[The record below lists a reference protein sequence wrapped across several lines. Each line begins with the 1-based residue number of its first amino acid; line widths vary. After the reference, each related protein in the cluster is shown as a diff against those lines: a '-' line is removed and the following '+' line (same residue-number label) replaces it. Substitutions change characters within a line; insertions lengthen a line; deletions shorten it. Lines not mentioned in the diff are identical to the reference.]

1 MKIST
6 ATRNWWAVF
15 WDYVGFGVGLTF
27 AHTGTVLPAFAA
39 TLTDSKV
46 LIGMVGTVWLGAW
59 LLPQLFAANYL
70 TNKPKKYKYM
80 VWGSIIGRPVY
91 FIFALLLILGWLNN
105 SPLLLLSLFMVGL
118 AWFAGTDAFVAICWF
133 DIFGKAMSPAERGR
147 LIGIGQ
153 VVDGVL
159 AIGAGWL
166 VAQLL
171 SESGPTYP
179 YNYAAI
185 FALAGLSFFVSLVA
199 ITAMVEIH
207 EEVPAEPPVTDW
219 KKFLPKLVE
228 IWQGDARF
236 SRAVSVRLLVGLSEL
251 AAPFYIIHATQVSGV
266 DASIVGSLAAVGSI
280 GSTLA
285 GLWLGRV
292 AARQGSQRVI
302 QITSWLAVIPPLLGL
317 LVAFLPPSPLFVWL
331 YIGCYLVL
339 GMVNGSSLLGYF
351 NYVLDLAPPG
361 GRPMYMGV
369 ANTLPGL
376 LVIAPMIGGWV
387 LEHSSYP
394 VLFVMTLIGVAAA
407 AVTAIGLPPV
417 IHKETT
423 EAVEVAA

>member
-15 WDYVGFGVGLTF
+15 GDYVGFGVGLTF

-70 TNKPKKYKYM
+70 TNKAKKYKYM
-80 VWGSIIGRPVY
+80 VWGSIIGRPV
-91 FIFALLLILGWLNN
+91 FFLFAALLITGWLDK
-105 SPLLLLSLFMVGL
+105 SPGWLLIIFLAGL
-118 AWFAGTDAFVAICWF
+118 AWFAGSDAFVAICWF
-133 DIFGKAMSPAERGR
+133 DIFGKAMGPAERGR

-153 VVDGVL
+153 VVTGVL
-159 AIGAGWL
+159 AIGAGGL
-166 VAQLL
+166 VSYLL
-171 SESGPTYP
+171 SNQGPTYP

-185 FALAGLSFFVSLVA
+185 FALAGLAFFVSWVA
-199 ITAMVEIH
+199 VTAMVELP

-236 SRAVSVRLLVGLSEL
+236 ARVVLVRLLIGLSEL

-266 DASIVGSLAAVGSI
+266 DVSIVGSLAAVGSV
-280 GSTLA
+280 GATLA

-292 AARQGSQRVI
+292 AARQGSHQVI
-302 QITSWLAVIPPLLGL
+302 QITSGLAVIPPLLGL
-317 LVAFLPPSPLFVWL
+317 VVVFMPPSPVLVWL
-331 YIGCYLVL
+331 YVGCYLIL
-339 GMVNGSSLLGYF
+339 GMINGSSLLGYF
-351 NYVLDLAPPG
+351 NYVMDLAPPG
-361 GRPMYMGV
+361 GRPMYMGM

-387 LEHSSYP
+387 LEVSSYP
-394 VLFVMTLIGVAAA
+394 VLLVLTLIGVAAA
-407 AVTAIGLPPV
+407 AVTALGLPPLA
-417 IHKETT
+417 HKP
-423 EAVEVAA
+423 EAEKVEVGV